1 MDFSSH
7 GWIACSV
14 RSHVTPEVFFG
25 AQVHDQHKQI
35 GQGAQDQMVMEA
47 SPGTALVMVKAQVVF
62 DPLKILLNMVT
73 RAAQSQTARFGRL
86 LVKMSQLGV
95 RPEWRLDKA

>member
-1 MDFSSH
+1 
-7 GWIACSV
+7 
-14 RSHVTPEVFFG
+14 
-25 AQVHDQHKQI
+25 
-35 GQGAQDQMVMEA
+35 
-47 SPGTALVMVKAQVVF
+47 
-62 DPLKILLNMVT
+62 LLNMVT